1 MASTLANSGN
11 RSYAAAHFAVEID
24 AMGPV
29 GLFRSVEGG
38 GLKADVMTNQT
49 GGSHVKFRQLGK
61 PHFDDLKLQVGMA
74 ATQPFYKWISEFF
87 TGQGTPKSGAIVAA
101 DFYYQER
108 ARRTFSGGLI
118 KEVGFP
124 KLDATDKGAAYM
136 SIGIAV
142 EDIQF
147 QVGSGQKIKQ
157 TDYMPNQRSWASCNF
172 RFTLS
177 GFEDYCKRVSKIDAF
192 TIKQNIIEHHV
203 GGYRAPFKFPS
214 QIDFPNITFYIP
226 EADAAPFYKRATDGI
241 ANGIGSNNKL
251 HGQIELLD
259 NSLTDKPAATLASVA
274 FMHCDV
280 VSVTPDRSDASSE
293 DIKQVKVELYSE
305 MMGFSYGSVGLG
317 DLQ

>member
-11 RSYAAAHFAVEID
+11 RTYAAAHFAVEID
-24 AMGPV
+24 AMGGPV

-87 TGQGTPKSGAIVAA
+87 TGKGTRKSGAIVAA

-118 KEVGFP
+118 KEIGFP
-124 KLDATDKGAAYM
+124 KLDATDKSPAYM

-147 QVGSGQKIKQ
+147 HVGSGQKIQQ
-157 TDYMPNQRSWASCNF
+157 TLYMPNQKLWSSCNF
-172 RFTLS
+172 RLTLS
-177 GFEDYCKRVSKIDAF
+177 GFDDSCKRVSKIDAF
-192 TIKQNIIEHHV
+192 TIKQSIVEHHV
-203 GGYRAPFKFPS
+203 GGYRAAFKFPS
-214 QIDFPNITFYIP
+214 QIDFPNITFYVP
-226 EADAAPFYKRATDGI
+226 EADAAPFYKRATEGI
-241 ANGIGSNNKL
+241 AKGIGSNNKL
-251 HGQIELLD
+251 HGQIEVLD
-259 NSLTDKPAATLASVA
+259 NGLNTIASLA
-274 FMHCDV
+274 FLHSDI

-293 DIKQVKVELYSE
+293 DIKQVKVEIYSE

-317 DLQ
+317 DLE

>member
-24 AMGPV
+24 AMGGPV

-38 GLKADVMTNQT
+38 GLRADVMTNQT

-61 PHFDDLKLQVGMA
+61 PHYDDLKLQVGMA

-87 TGQGTPKSGAIVAA
+87 TGKGTPKSGAIIAA

-108 ARRTFSGGLI
+108 ARRTFTGGLI
-118 KEVGFP
+118 KEIGFP
-124 KLDATDKGAAYM
+124 KLDASDQGPAYM
-136 SIGIAV
+136 SVGVAV

-147 QVGSGQKIKQ
+147 QVGSGQKINQ
-157 TDYMPNQRSWASCNF
+157 TDYTPNQKLWTACNF
-172 RFTLS
+172 RFTLA
-177 GFEDYCKRVSKIDAF
+177 GFEDYCTRVSKIDAF
-192 TIKQNIIEHHV
+192 TIKQTVIEHHV

-226 EADAAPFYKRATDGI
+226 EADAAPFYKRATTAI
-241 ANGIGSNNKL
+241 AKGVSGKQL
-251 HGQIELLD
+251 HGQIEVLD
-259 NSLTDKPAATLASVA
+259 QSLNTTLASVA
-274 FMHCDV
+274 FTHCDV
-280 VSVTPDRSDASSE
+280 VSVTPDKQDASTE
-293 DIKQVKVELYSE
+293 DIKQVKVEIYSE
-305 MMGFSYGSVGLG
+305 MMGFTYGAVGLG